1 LDASLPITERE
12 REQFLRDI
20 LAGGRH
26 LLALIND
33 ILDLSR
39 IEAGRL
45 DLRIEPTAARDVLDA
60 VHGAMRP
67 LAAKKRIRLDL
78 EGADGLGPV
87 PMDAM
92 RMRQVLVNLV
102 GNALKFTP
110 EGGRVWV
117 RGLPSQPDGG
127 LRIEVED
134 TGPGIPPEERERI
147 FAEFE
152 QATVTRTAGRP
163 EGAGLGLTL
172 ARRFVEMHGGR
183 LWVESEVGRGSRF
196 ILTLPAATGTEPP
209 PAGAEASPSGSAV
222 RGAAKERPGRG
233 QRILLVE
240 DDPITR
246 RQVAFLL
253 QANGYDVCVVGN
265 ATDAFDAAAERRP
278 ALILMDIQLP
288 GMDGLAA
295 TRHFKAQPATR
306 EIPVVALTA
315 SAMDEDAEKAKE
327 AGCDGYVTK
336 PCEQPQLLEAVRRA
350 ITRRPVETA
359 VRTDDPPTV

>member
-1 LDASLPITERE
+1 MVQSSS
-12 REQFLRDI
+12 
-20 LAGGRH
+20 RH

-33 ILDLSR
+33 VLDLSR

-45 DLRIEPTAARDVLDA
+45 ELRIEPTPARDVLDA

-67 LAAKKRIRLDL
+67 LAAKKHIQLDV
-78 EGADGLGPV
+78 ECADGLGLV
-87 PMDAM
+87 SMDAM
-92 RMRQVLVNLV
+92 RMRQTLVNLV

-117 RGLPSQPDGG
+117 RGFPSQPDGG

-134 TGPGIPPEERERI
+134 TGPGIPAEEQERI
-147 FAEFE
+147 FAEFQ
-152 QATVTRTAGRP
+152 QATVAHAAGRP

-196 ILTLPAATGTEPP
+196 ILTLPASAGNGSPP
-209 PAGAEASPSGSAV
+209 GGAEASPSRSAAG
-222 RGAAKERPGRG
+222 GAARERPGRG

-240 DDPITR
+240 DDLINR

-253 QANGYDVCVVGN
+253 QANGYDVCAVGS
-265 ATDAFDAAAERRP
+265 APDAFAAAAERRP

-295 TRHFKAQPATR
+295 TRHFKALSATR

-315 SAMDEDAEKAKE
+315 NAMDEDAVKVKE

-336 PCEQPQLLEAVRRA
+336 PCERERLLEEVRRV
-350 ITRRPVETA
+350 IDNRPTNTEPSASVPATPSRAFE
-359 VRTDDPPTV
+359 